1 MRRSKMLAKL
11 RSGGFARV
19 CGLGHFLPFYIRYAS
34 LNKYD
39 GIWLDL
45 EHRTMDSREV
55 QSLVALCR
63 LHDIDCM
70 VRPPTYE
77 RTRLY
82 RYLEEGASGF
92 MMPFA
97 SNAQIARH
105 IVECVK
111 FPPLGNR
118 GMDGAGMDADYG
130 LDAWCPNSTYT
141 VDANRETFIVGQIET
156 PEAVANIDEIAAV
169 EGIDVL
175 FVGPADLG
183 LRLATS
189 PAGKNMNVAQAIE
202 KVAEA
207 ARRHGKAWGTTVGST
222 EQMAHFRKMGAQIL
236 PWGGDFE
243 LRTVLKTRSEEI
255 DATIPE

>member
-1 MRRSKMLAKL
+1 MLAKL
-11 RSGGFARV
+11 RSGGLARV

-34 LNKYD
+34 LYKYD

-45 EHRTMDSREV
+45 EHRAMGSREV
-55 QSLVALCR
+55 QALLALCQKN
-63 LHDIDCM
+63 DIDCM

-92 MMPFA
+92 MMPFT
-97 SNAQIARH
+97 SSGDIARH

-118 GMDGAGMDADYG
+118 GIDGAGMDGDYL
-130 LDAWCPNSTYT
+130 LDAWRPGSTYT
-141 VDANRETFIVGQIET
+141 ADANRETFVVGQIET
-156 PEAVANIDEIAAV
+156 PEAVTNIDEIAGV
-169 EGIDVL
+169 DGIDVL

-183 LRLATS
+183 LRLA
-189 PAGKNMNVAQAIE
+189 AGTAGRNLSVAEAIE
-202 KVAEA
+202 RVADA

-222 EQMAHFRKMGAQIL
+222 EEMARLRKMGAQIL
-236 PWGGDFE
+236 PWGGDFD

-255 DATIPE
+255 DATIHE